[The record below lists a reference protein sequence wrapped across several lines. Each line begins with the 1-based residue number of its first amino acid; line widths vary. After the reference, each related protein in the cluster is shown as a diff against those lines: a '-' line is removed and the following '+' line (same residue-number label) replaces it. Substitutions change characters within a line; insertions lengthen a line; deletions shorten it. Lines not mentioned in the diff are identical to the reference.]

1 MIEAGRVLEVPK
13 FSAFL
18 QSDFSME
25 RSLTLICNR
34 YLDTPSSYLS
44 KFSSVDINILRSL
57 LHYLNLIY
65 LPLKTLSLKIFEIS
79 N

>member
-1 MIEAGRVLEVPK
+1 MLEVQK

-44 KFSSVDINILRSL
+44 KFSSVDIINTLRLL

-65 LPLKTLSLKIFEIS
+65 LPL
-79 N
+79 